1 MKIRFGLHLD
11 GEHGWLPA
19 NQLNVTTTGPL
30 GMLNLLETQL
40 GLLQASISSAE
51 RVVQYVQGL
60 KRCDSPARFY
70 HRSLATD
77 ELGTAATLLAWR
89 DAWHL
94 HGWCGGLETASS
106 PRLRDMQAVEAVI
119 SEKLAPSIGERLQVV
134 ADTLTRRRPAISEVE
149 LCDPLARFP
158 QRWQVVLNALPNR
171 EACHNRG
178 PVKSTMLGQLQNVL
192 EAVSQGTPPNKLIW
206 KDDGSIRLVR
216 AETQLLA
223 ARWLA
228 EALPKNDPHQTLIV
242 AEKSRGDLD
251 EILNTAGFARQCF
264 NEPSAFRPALQ
275 VLPLMLGQLWAPV
288 DIYGLLKF
296 LTHPVC
302 PVPSLARHRIAEKLA
317 RFPGIG
323 ASDEWDRTLS
333 RIEEA
338 CNKFEENWPAVR
350 DSIAFWIEHPRFNL
364 HPEGEAPI
372 AAVLEKVSALADYF
386 RARLASDEIEQR
398 FAFNAGYSQVLAC
411 KQALEGLL
419 AQGMVSIRQRQL
431 QKLVIQVTARGGS
444 NQLLVAEQGACR
456 SVSTPAAAIEPCNHV
471 VWWQLTAGLMPKP
484 YPWSKQEMTE
494 LATAGV
500 LLPPLAEVMNQ
511 LADDWLKPIL
521 AARETLTLVLPP
533 SSEETHPVW
542 QMLKSAFATP
552 LPVQPLEQI
561 FLEPMAGLSTNP
573 IAVRPLPS
581 RERWWQLPAGT
592 PIPPR
597 PRESFS
603 SLEKFLFNP
612 YQWLLTYPADLRPS
626 GILDISDSF
635 LLYGNLAHN
644 LIERYYRQDDALTMG
659 DEQFAAWFAT
669 QFPQIVATEGS
680 VLLLPGRG
688 ADLAGFHDQ
697 LQRAM
702 VRLRQHLAAAKVV
715 RVEPERELDGHF
727 RGGEIYGYADL
738 VVTKADGTQA
748 IVDLKWAG
756 GKKYP
761 GKLASNSHLQ
771 LAIYAELLR
780 QKTGAWPHLAY
791 FILSQ
796 AKLLT
801 PDDRFFADGTVVR
814 KQKEAEGEST
824 PQLWMRFEQTW
835 AWRKAQ
841 QDQGCFELI
850 LDESDLQDGLSEWPT
865 DGLVGE
871 ALNQQYNDFG
881 TLAGWDANQ

>member
-1 MKIRFGLHLD
+1 M
-11 GEHGWLPA
+11 
-19 NQLNVTTTGPL
+19 
-30 GMLNLLETQL
+30 
-40 GLLQASISSAE
+40 
-51 RVVQYVQGL
+51 
-60 KRCDSPARFY
+60 
-70 HRSLATD
+70 
-77 ELGTAATLLAWR
+77 
-89 DAWHL
+89 
-94 HGWCGGLETASS
+94 
-106 PRLRDMQAVEAVI
+106 
-119 SEKLAPSIGERLQVV
+119 
-134 ADTLTRRRPAISEVE
+134 
-149 LCDPLARFP
+149 
-158 QRWQVVLNALPNR
+158 
-171 EACHNRG
+171 
-178 PVKSTMLGQLQNVL
+178 
-192 EAVSQGTPPNKLIW
+192 
-206 KDDGSIRLVR
+206 
-216 AETQLLA
+216 
-223 ARWLA
+223 
-228 EALPKNDPHQTLIV
+228 
-242 AEKSRGDLD
+242 
-251 EILNTAGFARQCF
+251 NTAGLARQGF
-264 NEPSAFRPALQ
+264 KEPSAFRPALQ
-275 VLPLMLGQLWAPV
+275 VLPLLLGQLWAPV
-288 DIYGLLKF
+288 DIYGLLQF

-323 ASDEWDRTLS
+323 ASDEWDKTLC

-338 CNKFEENWPAVR
+338 CTKFDENWPAVR
-350 DSIAFWIEHPRFNL
+350 DSIAFWIEHPRFDL

-456 SVSTPAAAIEPCNHV
+456 SVSTPAAAIEPCDHV
-471 VWWQLTAGLMPKP
+471 VWWQLAAGLMPKP
-484 YPWSKQEMTE
+484 YPWSKQELTE
-494 LATAGV
+494 LAAAGV
-500 LLPPLAEVMNQ
+500 ALPPLAEVMNQ
-511 LADDWLKPIL
+511 QADDWLKPIL

-552 LPVQPLEQI
+552 LPVQPLERL
-561 FLEPMAGLSTNP
+561 FLDPMAGLSTQP
-573 IAVRPLPS
+573 VVARPLPS

-592 PIPPR
+592 PIPR
-597 PRESFS
+597 KPRESFS
-603 SLEKFLFNP
+603 SLEKYLFNP

-644 LIERYYRQDDALTMG
+644 LIERYYRKDDALTMG
-659 DEQFAAWFAT
+659 DEQFTSWFAA

-688 ADLAGFHDQ
+688 ADLAGFQDQ
-697 LQRAM
+697 LQRAV
-702 VRLRQHLAAAKVV
+702 VRLRQHLAAAKVI
-715 RVEPERELDGHF
+715 RVEPERELNGHF
-727 RGGEIYGYADL
+727 RGGEIYGFADL

-780 QKTGAWPHLAY
+780 QKTNAWPHLAY

-801 PDDRFFADGTVVR
+801 PDDRYFADGTVVR
-814 KQKEAEGEST
+814 KQKEVEDEST
-824 PQLWMRFEQTW
+824 PQLWLRFEQTW

-841 QDQGCFELI
+841 QDEGRFELV

-865 DGLVGE
+865 DGLAGE

-881 TLAGWDANQ
+881 ALAGWDANQ